1 LTTQHSPLTTHFLT
15 MAEKRDYYEVLG
27 VAREASD
34 DDVKKA
40 YRALAFKYHPDRNN
54 GDDDAAAKFKEAAE
68 AYAILGDQEKR
79 SVYDRYG
86 HAGLNGM
93 GLPHFDSTES
103 ILDIFG
109 DIFGDFFGGGRRRRG
124 PQPGNDL
131 VYNLEVELLDV
142 HKGVKK
148 AINIPREEICPDCGG
163 SGAKKGSKPA
173 TCRHCNGHGVVVMSQ
188 GFFRVQQTC
197 RGCGGRG
204 QIITDPCGECRG
216 KGHVTVRRTLEINV
230 PAGAFTGLQLALRG
244 EGEAGQPGA
253 PRGDLIIRVHVKD
266 HTLFQ
271 RDGDHLICQVPLSFS
286 QAALGGD
293 VEVPTLTGPVSHTF
307 KAGAQSGDV
316 VRVPGHGLPNLRSGR
331 KGDLL
336 VAVLVETPKTLT
348 KRQQE
353 LFRELAEIEQKH
365 VTPQRK
371 SFFEK
376 IRNLFGSGESKQEG
390 EKSA

>member
-1 LTTQHSPLTTHFLT
+1 

-34 DDVKKA
+34 DEVKKA
-40 YRALAFKYHPDRNN
+40 YRALAFKYHPDHNN

-68 AYAILGDQEKR
+68 AYAVLGEQEKR
-79 SVYDRYG
+79 QVYDRYG

-93 GLPHFDSTES
+93 GMPHFDSTES

-148 AINIPREEICPDCGG
+148 SINIPREEICPDCSG

-204 QIITDPCGECRG
+204 QIITDPCADCRG

-271 RDGDHLICQVPLSFS
+271 RDGDHLICQVPLSYS
-286 QAALGGD
+286 QAALGGE
-293 VEVPTLTGPVSHTF
+293 VEVPTLDGPVNHTF
-307 KAGAQSGDV
+307 KAGVQGGDV

-353 LFRELAEIEQKH
+353 LFRELAEIDKKH

-376 IRNLFGSGESKQEG
+376 IRNLFGSSESKQEG